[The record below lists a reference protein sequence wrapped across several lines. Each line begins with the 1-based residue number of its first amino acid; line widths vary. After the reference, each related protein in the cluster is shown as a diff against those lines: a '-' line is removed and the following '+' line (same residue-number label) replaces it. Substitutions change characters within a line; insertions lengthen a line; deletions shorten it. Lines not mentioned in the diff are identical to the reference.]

1 MKPLHTPRRIAALIG
16 MALVALLAVSGFG
29 AVAAAPAQAAEAAPS
44 GLRINGLD
52 RPADLDDLESPAL
65 SWYVPSTEQSAY
77 RVLVSSSAQAAEAGD
92 GDVWDS
98 DRVESSEQSGVPYAG
113 PALAAGKRYYWTVQT
128 FDGLGTASARSDVS
142 WFGTAPGSTWDG
154 SQAIWTS
161 NQLPDSDTET
171 APNPWTDY
179 TLTADV
185 TVAQTALGVYFRATG
200 TGESY
205 MWQFRADTNELRPH
219 VWIGGAFTQ
228 LDPVAL
234 PADAVRTGTPFALA
248 ITASGSSITTSIN
261 GAEVDRRE
269 LSDHATGTI
278 GFRTGR
284 SESGSVANLSVVGAD
299 GTALFSDP
307 LTASNPFRCGTVASG
322 VLQVGN
328 STDCVLPADPWADYA
343 LDANITIDRTALG
356 VYFRAASD
364 QNAYMWQFRA
374 DTNTLVPHTRIN
386 GTFAALP
393 AVALPAGTLQTGK
406 QTAVRISATGN
417 TVTTSIG
424 GVQVDSRT
432 LSNFSAGTVGFR
444 TGNSE
449 SGWVHDMTITRAGGG
464 VVLANDFSST
474 HPFPC
479 GTLNNGAYIV
489 GTAQSCV
496 IAADASVSTD
506 WAFLRTEISLPAKE
520 IASATLFATAGD
532 FRAHLQYAYKAYVNG
547 AFVGL
552 GPTNR
557 IHSENRYDGFDVT
570 SLVTAGEANA
580 VSALAY
586 TSGSSRQRF
595 IAQLRVEYTDG
606 TSDVFGSGDS
616 WKAMPGALAFPAAG
630 SIGTGYFSAPKENL
644 DARAYPHGF
653 SDVGFDDSGWA
664 KAVPAAAFA
673 DLQAT
678 PMAKVTQQTP
688 APVSIVDKGNGNYFV
703 DFGRTWVGGV
713 RYDIANGTS
722 GTKVDIRFGEVPAS
736 QNTVKYQ
743 LNTGNVYQDIATLTD
758 GQQTLETW
766 GMRVFRYVEIVGAP
780 EPVTVENLSAL
791 ALVYPFDT
799 EDSTFVSSDSNLNQV
814 YELSKNTIEAL
825 NVNFY
830 TDSWTRE
837 RTNYEADA
845 YLQLMSTL
853 YLMEDLSLGRYSMN
867 YFEANRTWPTE
878 WPFYVVLAVHDAW
891 RQTGDTEQVEA
902 YFDNLET
909 KMPTKWI
916 DDATGLVRKT
926 SGSNGCSSQTD
937 CDIVDWPT
945 SQRDGYQFRQ
955 VNTVV
960 NALSYR
966 AMRDMAAMAAEI
978 GRDDRAAAYTAQADR
993 LRDAMN
999 ERLYNAETGAYD
1011 DGMAAD
1017 GTLTGHSALHASA
1030 FALAFGI
1037 PEADQQ
1043 ERVAEYVAS
1052 KGMACSV
1059 YCAGFSIT
1067 GLFSGGADDA
1077 AVAQLTDTGTS
1088 SWMNMIALGAGSTAE
1103 AWDPSQ
1109 KSNLTYSHPWAASP
1123 AFHVPS
1129 GFFGIKPIDAGYA
1142 TYSVRPAPGG
1152 VDFARITVPTVKGSI
1167 GAAFSHADDA
1177 ASSMRLVAQVP
1188 GNTRADLSIEAPAGT
1203 TTVYLDGVARE
1214 VEEADGYV
1222 TVSAVTAGCH
1232 LVTLDDGKTALADAE
1247 LTALCTP
1254 TLVAEA
1260 EAEAESEAESEA
1272 DSDSAAAADSGAAA
1286 AGEADGG
1293 AGAGSISADGGS
1305 AAAEGAGTAD
1315 TSGAAGASAAGGAGS
1330 TSTSGAAGSSSAE
1343 ATGAASGQAPAE
1355 AGGPNRSDE
1364 LSRTGQGAM
1373 WGAAALALAL
1383 LIAGCVVMQRS
1394 RARRRG

>member
-1 MKPLHTPRRIAALIG
+1 MKPLHTSRRIAALIG
-16 MALVALLAVSGFG
+16 MALVAVLAVSGFG
-29 AVAAAPAQAAEAAPS
+29 AVAVAPAHAAEAAPS

-65 SWYVPSTEQSAY
+65 SWYVPSAEQSAY
-77 RVLVSSSAQAAEAGD
+77 RVLVSTSEQAAEAGD

-113 PALAAGKRYYWTVQT
+113 PALAAGKRYFWTVQT
-128 FDGLGTASARSDVS
+128 FDGLGIASARSEVT
-142 WFGTAPGSTWDG
+142 WFGTAPGAAWEG

-161 NQLPDSDTET
+161 NQLPGSDDEST
-171 APNPWTDY
+171 PNPWTDY

-219 VWIGGAFTQ
+219 IWTGGAFTQ
-228 LDPVAL
+228 LDPIAL
-234 PADAVRTGTPFALA
+234 PADAVRTGVPFTLA
-248 ITASGSSITTSIN
+248 ISTLGSTITTSIN
-261 GAEVDRRE
+261 GTEVDRRE

-284 SESGSVANLSVVGAD
+284 SESGSVTHLSVVGTD

-307 LTASNPFRCGTVASG
+307 LTGANPFRCGTVAGG

-328 STDCVLPADPWADYA
+328 STDCALPADPWADYA

-386 GTFAALP
+386 GTFTALP
-393 AVALPAGTLQTGK
+393 SVALPSGTLQTGK
-406 QTAVRISATGN
+406 QTAIRISATGN
-417 TVTTSIG
+417 TVTTAIG
-424 GVQVDSRT
+424 GVQVDTRT
-432 LSNFSAGTVGFR
+432 LSNFAAGTVGFR

-464 VVLANDFSST
+464 VVLANDFSAT

-489 GTAQSCV
+489 STAQSCV

-570 SLVTAGEANA
+570 ALVTAGEANA

-586 TSGSSRQRF
+586 TSGSNRQRF

-606 TSDVFGSGDS
+606 STDVFGSGDS
-616 WKAMPGALAFPAAG
+616 WKGMPGALAFPAAG
-630 SIGTGYFSAPKENL
+630 SIGTGYFSAPKENW

-653 SDVGFDDSGWA
+653 TEVGFDDSSWA
-664 KAVPAAAFA
+664 PAVPTTAFA

-678 PMAKVTQQTP
+678 PMAKVAEQTP

-713 RYDIANGTS
+713 RYDIANGVS
-722 GTKVDIRFGEVPAS
+722 GAKVDIRFGEVPSAE
-736 QNTVKYQ
+736 NTVKYQ

-791 ALVYPFDT
+791 ALVYPFDA
-799 EDSTFVSSDSNLNQV
+799 EDSTFVSSDTNLNQV
-814 YELSKNTIEAL
+814 YQLSKNTIESL

-853 YLMEDLSLGRYSMN
+853 YLMDDLSLGRYSMN

-902 YFDNLET
+902 YFDNLES

-916 DDATGLVRKT
+916 DESTGLVRKT

-945 SQRDGYQFRQ
+945 SQRNGYQFRQ

-978 GRDDRAAAYTAQADR
+978 GRDDRAAAYTEQADR

-1043 ERVAEYVAS
+1043 SLVAEYVAS

-1067 GLFSGGADDA
+1067 GLFNGGADDA

-1129 GFFGIKPIDAGYA
+1129 GLFGIKPIDAGYA

-1167 GAAFSHADDA
+1167 GAAFSHAADD

-1188 GNTRADLSIEAPAGT
+1188 GNTRADLSIQAPAGT

-1214 VEEADGYV
+1214 VEETGGYV
-1222 TVSAVTAGCH
+1222 TVPSVTAGCH
-1232 LVTLDDGKTALADAE
+1232 LVTLDDGKSALADTN

-1254 TLVAEA
+1254 ALVND
-1260 EAEAESEAESEA
+1260 AEAESE
-1272 DSDSAAAADSGAAA
+1272 GAATADADA
-1286 AGEADGG
+1286 AG
-1293 AGAGSISADGGS
+1293 AGASTEGNAGAGATSADGTGADAD
-1305 AAAEGAGTAD
+1305 AAATGAEA
-1315 TSGAAGASAAGGAGS
+1315 GAAGGSNGTAAGG
-1330 TSTSGAAGSSSAE
+1330 SGANANGADAGAVSGADGTDST
-1343 ATGAASGQAPAE
+1343 ATGTAAE
-1355 AGGPNRSDE
+1355 AGGGNRTDA
-1364 LSRTGQGAM
+1364 LSRTGNSAV
-1373 WGAAALALAL
+1373 WGFGVLALVLIVAGLGAL
-1383 LIAGCVVMQRS
+1383 HRTRG
-1394 RARRRG
+1394 ARRH